1 MELEVWW
8 RQTLWPSSLLR
19 PRWWNSTR
27 ALQILLSLDRIQHYS
42 ITWYPSM
49 CDHYVIHLSA
59 RYCKM
64 GILQGFFKSPSLKM
78 KPSLDW
84 AASLADMGICIRP
97 ISSRCLF
104 FDILWLLPFPSTS
117 PLSSPFTVTQDLIR
131 EWRRAAVEEVDF
143 QLEAKNA
150 MQAAN
155 ALRRHSVDVTC
166 PEPLLNLC
174 SRRVLTMV
182 FIEGWK
188 ITDLDRMP
196 YGADREGLARNLV
209 HAFALL
215 VFQEGLI
222 HGDPHPGVALEAFMR
237 WQLKRLKWNDNLHHF
252 VLTGLFFWKEP
263 HFLIF
268 FALSRKCVCRAS
280 TRWWCKAGAACLV
293 GLGILW
299 GTSVKLLE

>member
-1 MELEVWW
+1 MSIHF
-8 RQTLWPSSLLR
+8 P
-19 PRWWNSTR
+19 PR
-27 ALQILLSLDRIQHYS
+27 
-42 ITWYPSM
+42 
-49 CDHYVIHLSA
+49 
-59 RYCKM
+59 
-64 GILQGFFKSPSLKM
+64 KSP
-78 KPSLDW
+78 
-84 AASLADMGICIRP
+84 
-97 ISSRCLF
+97 F
-104 FDILWLLPFPSTS
+104 TS
-117 PLSSPFTVTQDLIR
+117 FTVTQDLIR

-166 PEPLLNLC
+166 PEPMLNLC

-237 WQLKRLKWNDNLHHF
+237 WQLKRLK
-252 VLTGLFFWKEP
+252 
-263 HFLIF
+263 
-268 FALSRKCVCRAS
+268 
-280 TRWWCKAGAACLV
+280 
-293 GLGILW
+293 
-299 GTSVKLLE
+299 

>member
-1 MELEVWW
+1 MSIHF
-8 RQTLWPSSLLR
+8 P
-19 PRWWNSTR
+19 PR
-27 ALQILLSLDRIQHYS
+27 
-42 ITWYPSM
+42 
-49 CDHYVIHLSA
+49 
-59 RYCKM
+59 K
-64 GILQGFFKSPSLKM
+64 
-78 KPSLDW
+78 
-84 AASLADMGICIRP
+84 
-97 ISSRCLF
+97 
-104 FDILWLLPFPSTS
+104 
-117 PLSSPFTVTQDLIR
+117 SPFTVTQDLIR

-166 PEPLLNLC
+166 PEPMLNLC

-237 WQLKRLKWNDNLHHF
+237 WNDNLHHF
-252 VLTGLFFWKEP
+252 VLTGLFFCFKSS
-263 HFLIF
+263 IF
-268 FALSRKCVCRAS
+268 CIVQEMCLSSKYPVVMQSRC
-280 TRWWCKAGAACLV
+280 
-293 GLGILW
+293 GLFCWIGDSLRHKREIA
-299 GTSVKLLE
+299 